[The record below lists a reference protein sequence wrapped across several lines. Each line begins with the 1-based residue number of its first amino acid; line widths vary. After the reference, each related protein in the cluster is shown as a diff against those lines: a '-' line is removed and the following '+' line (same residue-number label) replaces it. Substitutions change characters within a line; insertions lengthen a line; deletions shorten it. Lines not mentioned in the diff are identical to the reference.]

1 MKINLGSDLIE
12 CLSWSLYENPIVLF
26 REAIQNSIDAFSE
39 LQENWPKLQINLNL
53 DQSKREIS
61 IKDNGPGLG
70 DQDFNKILGTLGA
83 SRKKQRNLAGCRG
96 IGRLSGL
103 GICDEIIISSKIK
116 GSEFENQCFID
127 AKGIK
132 NKLKENNQDSDLAE
146 FLSEFIKFSKNKCA
160 DNSQSYFTVN
170 YKNIIRLSG
179 DYLLN
184 PQTVEKYVCDIAP
197 IPISGTSPI
206 IKNIENL
213 YKKFMLP
220 YGIAIS
226 INENN
231 NIIKKFDEKMF
242 GSENKNLQF
251 ESYEISSESS
261 QVLGVAWFI
270 HHDYLG
276 ALSSSPFRGLRFR
289 HKNILIGCEDTF
301 SNLFKEQRFNRWTVG
316 EVHSLDPSIRPSVK
330 RDDFE
335 PNASFNA
342 LAYKLKPHLFK
353 VVQLARKSSV
363 KRVEEKSLARILEQ
377 KPLLKKIQKR
387 LQAKLPKSISKKQ
400 AIEIAEDIFMASK
413 GKLSPDLICGAF
425 LTNKISI

>member
-39 LQENWPKLQINLNL
+39 LQENWPKLQINLVL
-53 DQSKREIS
+53 DQSKREIR

-170 YKNIIRLSG
+170 YKNII
-179 DYLLN
+179 N
-184 PQTVEKYVCDIAP
+184 
-197 IPISGTSPI
+197 IS
-206 IKNIENL
+206 
-213 YKKFMLP
+213 
-220 YGIAIS
+220 
-226 INENN
+226 
-231 NIIKKFDEKMF
+231 
-242 GSENKNLQF
+242 
-251 ESYEISSESS
+251 
-261 QVLGVAWFI
+261 
-270 HHDYLG
+270 
-276 ALSSSPFRGLRFR
+276 
-289 HKNILIGCEDTF
+289 
-301 SNLFKEQRFNRWTVG
+301 
-316 EVHSLDPSIRPSVK
+316 
-330 RDDFE
+330 
-335 PNASFNA
+335 
-342 LAYKLKPHLFK
+342 
-353 VVQLARKSSV
+353 
-363 KRVEEKSLARILEQ
+363 
-377 KPLLKKIQKR
+377 
-387 LQAKLPKSISKKQ
+387 
-400 AIEIAEDIFMASK
+400 
-413 GKLSPDLICGAF
+413 
-425 LTNKISI
+425 